1 MAAPKLYLVV
11 EMGSGVDAVLDAALA
26 SGTIASVLLTPA
38 PGEALNAQSLKA
50 AVEAVQRRNIAALV
64 ADDADMAR
72 IVRADGVH
80 LTWSKEQPGRYRD
93 TRETLGARAIVGADA
108 GRSRDDAM
116 TLGED
121 GADYVAFGIPAHV
134 EDRETA
140 FERQCE
146 LLSWWAEIFEV
157 PCVAFDAE
165 TPDAASELAASRAD
179 FVGVRLPA
187 GITAPEAAERAFA
200 RLMDVCRR
208 VAQAL
213 GREIG

>member
-11 EMGSGVDAVLDAALA
+11 EMGSGVDAAVDAALA
-26 SGTIASVLLTPA
+26 SGPVASVLLMPA
-38 PGEALNAQSLKA
+38 PGETLNAQSLKA

-64 ADDADMAR
+64 ADDANMAR

-80 LTWSKEQPGRYRD
+80 LTWSKDQPQRYRD
-93 TRETLGARAIVGADA
+93 ARETLGARAIVGADA

-134 EDRETA
+134 EDRDTA
-140 FERQCE
+140 FGRQCE

-157 PCVAFDAE
+157 PCVALDAE
-165 TPDAASELAASRAD
+165 TPEAAADLAASQAD
-179 FVGVRLPA
+179 FVAVRLAA
-187 GITAPEAAERAFA
+187 GIPARDAAERVKAFTA
-200 RLMDVCRR
+200 AITQPAVS
-208 VAQAL
+208 A
-213 GREIG
+213 